1 MFKYP
6 WSPRSR
12 SRTFNWRVI
21 EELWCNIVHLRHSAG
36 WSSIGFNYRVHD
48 LRTLHRFKKPF
59 RDSETRET
67 RTLSASG
74 RGAMVDMLQETMRV
88 GFDHLKKKTPWF
100 EGMEGYFETCF
111 GPKTYRHDCTCFQ
124 FFVQSLVIFRRCFL
138 ERNRLVTN
146 KMSCFFR
153 LKAFGCHVQ
162 HCMVPV
168 STFSPRAEVSCVTP
182 VWNGGKWLKMF
193 LFFHYFSTNLVLL
206 CFIDRKKMFQNYGSY
221 FVYVGWWE

>member
-1 MFKYP
+1 MFY
-6 WSPRSR
+6 SIHDPREAG

-48 LRTLHRFKKPF
+48 LRTLHRFEAF

-67 RTLSASG
+67 RTLSAAG
-74 RGAMVDMLQETMRV
+74 RGAIVDMLQETMRV
-88 GFDHLKKKTPWF
+88 GLDHLKKTPWF

-111 GPKTYRHDCTCFQ
+111 GPKTYRHYCTCFQ

-153 LKAFGCHVQ
+153 LSRFRLPCPTLHGSGIHFFFPKGGSFLCD
-162 HCMVPV
+162 
-168 STFSPRAEVSCVTP
+168 TCVE
-182 VWNGGKWLKMF
+182 W
-193 LFFHYFSTNLVLL
+193 
-206 CFIDRKKMFQNYGSY
+206 R
-221 FVYVGWWE
+221 